1 MEGFESMSDNPVRRR
16 LLEQRQ
22 ALLDLGLRNR
32 LINLPMRTKGVRTIE
47 LIEAKAPETY
57 DLLAAGRA
65 LTFLPGREPDEA
77 AQGELAIE
85 GAQASPVA
93 PADAMPSSEAAAPA
107 PHRLQTRLA
116 AEALQ
121 KRLFDIWYDA
131 RTIEEEQGVNILY
144 LAFGLLRWYEDDKS
158 DIARH
163 APLVLLPVRLE
174 RSSAAE
180 RFSLRSRGEPAS
192 PNLSIQAKLRG
203 DFGMVIEDFPDEDE
217 VDIAAYVAEIAR
229 TISGKA
235 RWQVLPD
242 AMVLGFF
249 SFAKFLMYRDLDPD
263 NWPESN
269 AIHEHGPVT
278 ALLGEGFEAFEPIVP
293 DGQPIDPVIPP
304 PALNHVLDADSSQAV
319 AIEEVLR
326 GRHLVIKGPPGTG
339 KSQTIANII
348 AGAALQGRK
357 VLFAAEKMAALDV
370 VHRRLRQVGLGPMT
384 LELHSTKA
392 NKRLLL
398 EELRRTRELALK
410 TPVQDP
416 GVTGRLAE
424 TQADLNRHAAM
435 LHEPMEPS
443 GITPYRLLGRLVA
456 LRDAGG
462 LAGFAV
468 ERASQWTQEQA
479 RANREL
485 MAELAERLGT
495 VGDPAANIWR
505 GVRRDAIDPAELERL
520 AGLMRSVEADLE
532 AVEEAAVGISRDF
545 GLQVVTIR
553 DLDVVWRTTCAA
565 SSLPAQADRRL
576 LAQPVWREDVG
587 ALGDLVALGKA
598 YRKVVEAMAQLYRAE
613 AWTADLRP
621 VRQAFAVHG
630 ASFLRFFSGRYR
642 GAKAEF
648 KALLA
653 TEMPGDLVK
662 RLQLLDDMISAQELR
677 RHFEGQKDM
686 GARAFGTLWAGDK
699 SDWDRLQA
707 ITDWWRD
714 HRHPALAPDFLDRL
728 AARPGGREF
737 GAMGAVI
744 VQSVPRLFHDLKAL
758 SEFLDYDLEGGHG
771 IADCVDLEVAALVRQ
786 LRLWLANLES
796 ITRWI
801 AFTHRCHVAREAGLG
816 ALVDGLLD
824 GRIPGDHLVVTFERA
839 YYEALREDL
848 FARHA
853 DLKRFDGELQNRAV
867 EQFRMLDRA
876 RIALARES
884 VALKHLRERPA
895 SAGGIGPLGVLNGEF
910 AKKRNHLPIR
920 QLLDRAGPAIQQLKP
935 VMMMSPLSISQFLKP
950 GALSFDLLVIDEASQ
965 VEPVD
970 ALGAVA
976 RASQFVVVGDERQ
989 LPPTRFFAKLTGEV
1003 PEEDDDE
1010 ETFKASDAESVL
1022 DLCLAK
1028 GMSYRQLN
1036 WHYRSR
1042 HQSLITVS
1050 NREFYDNRLMVV
1062 PSPHAGG
1069 RSPNGGAGGAEAM
1082 GLIFRYLP
1090 KAVYDRGNSRTNA
1103 EEARVVA
1110 QAIMAHARHRAS
1122 LSLGVATFSVAQRQA
1137 ILKELELL
1145 RRESPATEI
1154 FFNREGNEPFFVKNL
1169 ENIQGDERDVIFI
1182 SVGYGRSAE
1191 GYLAMSFG
1199 PLNLDGGERR
1209 LNVLISRAK
1218 YRCEVFSSIRGEDI
1232 DLTRANA
1239 RGVAALKLF
1248 LSFAET
1254 GRLGTPVETG
1264 RTPDSLFEEQVA
1276 GQLRARGHQ
1285 ITHQIGSAGFFV
1297 DLAVVDPDRPQR
1309 FLLGIECDGAQ
1320 YHASRSAR
1328 DRDRLRQ
1335 HVLEG
1340 QGWLIHRIW
1349 STDWYLRPHEELTKV
1364 EAAIERAK
1372 ATWRK
1377 RDEELAVSAELESA
1391 KEEEP
1396 LPLSPLLS
1404 IDEPLATLG
1413 EEPAPS
1419 SPARPYVEAR
1429 LGITGTAE
1437 LHEVPTAGMAA
1448 YVVGVV
1454 EVEGPVHEQE
1464 IVARIRDSFG
1474 LARAGNR
1481 VREAVQDGIDVARV
1495 TGRIVGGPFYKL
1507 PEAPVVLRDRSM
1519 VESAGLRRPDMLPN
1533 EEVEA
1538 AFLAVIAA
1546 NYGAPR
1552 DALIVAAA
1560 RLFGFAATSSVL
1572 KERLDDVLTVMLFK
1586 GQLKLQNDLIVSG

>member
-1 MEGFESMSDNPVRRR
+1 MSDNSVRRR

-47 LIEAKAPETY
+47 IIEAKAAETY
-57 DLLAAGRA
+57 GLLAAGKP
-65 LTFLPGREPDEA
+65 LTFLPGREPEEA

-85 GAQASPVA
+85 EPVLLMPPMETA
-93 PADAMPSSEAAAPA
+93 PGSEAVASLPN
-107 PHRLQTRLA
+107 RLQTRLA
-116 AEALQ
+116 AGALQ

-158 DIARH
+158 EIARH

-180 RFSLRSRGEPAS
+180 RFSLRARGEPAS

-203 DFGMVIEDFPDEDE
+203 DFGLVIEDFPDEDE

-229 TISGKA
+229 TVAGKA
-235 RWQVLPD
+235 RWDVLPD

-263 NWPESN
+263 NWPEGS
-269 AIHEHGPVT
+269 AIHEHGPVA
-278 ALLGEGFEAFEPIVP
+278 ALLGEGFEAYEPIVP

-348 AGAALQGRK
+348 AGAALQGKK
-357 VLFAAEKMAALDV
+357 VLFAAEKMAALEV

-384 LELHSTKA
+384 LELHSTKT

-398 EELRRTRELALK
+398 EELRRTRELIQK
-410 TPVQDP
+410 VPVQDA
-416 GVTGRLAE
+416 GVIGRLAE
-424 TQADLNRHAAM
+424 IQARLNHHAAM
-435 LHEPMEPS
+435 LHEPASPS
-443 GITPYRLLGRLVA
+443 GISAYHLLGRLVA
-456 LRDAGG
+456 LREAEG

-468 ERASQWTQEQA
+468 AGAERWSAEQA

-485 MAELAERLGT
+485 MTEIAERLGT

-532 AVEEAAVGISRDF
+532 ATEEAAAGILRDF
-545 GLQVVTIR
+545 GLQVATIR
-553 DLDVVWRTTCAA
+553 DLDAVRRTTCAA
-565 SSLPAQADRRL
+565 ASLPAHVDRRL
-576 LAQPVWREDVG
+576 LAQPVWRDDAG
-587 ALGDLVALGKA
+587 SLGELVALGKA
-598 YRKVVEAMAQLYRAE
+598 HRKVVQAMASVYRAE

-621 VRQAFAVHG
+621 VREAFAHG

-642 GAKAEF
+642 SAKAQF

-653 TEMPGDLVK
+653 IDMPGDLAR
-662 RLQLLDDMISAQELR
+662 RLQLLDGMIAAQDLR
-677 RHFEGQKDM
+677 RRFEGQSRL
-686 GARAFGTLWAGDK
+686 GAQAFGALWAGDK
-699 SDWDRLQA
+699 TDWDRLQA

-714 HRHPALAPDFLDRL
+714 HRHPALPADFLVRL
-728 AARPGGREF
+728 AARPRGGDL

-744 VQSVPRLFHDLKAL
+744 VQSVPRLFEDLKAL
-758 SEFLDYDLEGGHG
+758 SDFLDYDLQGGHG
-771 IADCVDLEVAALVRQ
+771 IADCADLEVAALTRQ
-786 LRLWLANLES
+786 LRLWLANLEGV
-796 ITRWI
+796 TRWI
-801 AFTHRCHVAREAGLG
+801 AFSHRCGVARAAGLG
-816 ALVDGLLD
+816 ALVDGLLA
-824 GRIPGDHLVVTFERA
+824 GRIPGERLVATFERA
-839 YYEALREDL
+839 YCEALREDL
-848 FARHA
+848 FARHP
-853 DLKRFDGELQNRAV
+853 DLKRFDGELQDRMV
-867 EQFRMLDRA
+867 EQFRMLDKA

-950 GALSFDLLVIDEASQ
+950 GALGFDLLVIDEASQ

-970 ALGAVA
+970 ALGAAA
-976 RASQFVVVGDERQ
+976 RASQIVVVGDERQ
-989 LPPTRFFAKLTGEV
+989 LPPTRFFARLTGDV
-1003 PEEDDDE
+1003 PEEEGDE

-1028 GMSYRQLN
+1028 GMPYRQLN

-1042 HQSLITVS
+1042 HQSLISVS

-1069 RSPNGGAGGAEAM
+1069 RLPDATAGAEAV

-1090 KAVYDRGNSRTNA
+1090 KAIYDRGNSRTNA
-1103 EEARVVA
+1103 EEARIVA

-1122 LSLGVATFSVAQRQA
+1122 QSLGVATFSVAQRQA

-1145 RRESPATEI
+1145 RQASPATEV

-1232 DLTRANA
+1232 DLSRANA

-1248 LSFAET
+1248 LAYAET
-1254 GRLGTPVETG
+1254 GRLDVAAETG
-1264 RTPDSLFEEQVA
+1264 RAPDSLFEEQVA
-1276 GQLRARGHQ
+1276 ERLRARGHR
-1285 ITHQIGSAGFFV
+1285 IAYQIGSAGFFV

-1309 FLLGIECDGAQ
+1309 FLIGIECDGAQ

-1340 QGWLIHRIW
+1340 QGWVIHRIW
-1349 STDWYLRPHEELTKV
+1349 STDWYLRPQEELRKV

-1372 ATWRK
+1372 GIWRQ
-1377 RDEELAVSAELESA
+1377 RDEALVVSAEPE
-1391 KEEEP
+1391 EGTGEEP
-1396 LPLSPLLS
+1396 LPQAVADP
-1404 IDEPLATLG
+1404 PP
-1413 EEPAPS
+1413 EPAAEPEPS
-1419 SPARPYVEAR
+1419 SPVRPYVEAS
-1429 LGITGTAE
+1429 LKVTGSAE
-1437 LHEVPTAGMAA
+1437 LHEVPTARMAA

-1454 EVEGPVHEQE
+1454 QAEGPVHEQE

-1495 TGRIVGGPFYKL
+1495 TGKIIGGPFYRL
-1507 PEAPVVLRDRSM
+1507 PDAPVLLRDRSA
-1519 VESAGLRRPDMLPN
+1519 VESPGLRRPDMLPD
-1533 EEVEA
+1533 EEIEA
-1538 AFLAVIAA
+1538 AFLAVISA

-1586 GQLKLQNDLIVSG
+1586 GRLKLQNDLIVGV

>member
-1 MEGFESMSDNPVRRR
+1 MPDNPVRRR

-32 LINLPMRTKGVRTIE
+32 LISLPMRTKGVRTIE
-47 LIEAKAPETY
+47 IIAAKAAETY
-57 DLLAAGRA
+57 ALLEAGKA
-65 LTFLPGREPDEA
+65 LTFLPGREPEGEA
-77 AQGELAIE
+77 AQWELAIE
-85 GAQASPVA
+85 APPSPPVVEEA
-93 PADAMPSSEAAAPA
+93 PPGK
-107 PHRLQTRLA
+107 LQTRLG

-131 RTIEEEQGVNILY
+131 RTLEEEQGVNILY
-144 LAFGLLRWYEDDKS
+144 FAFGLLRWYEDDKS
-158 DIARH
+158 ETARY

-203 DFGMVIEDFPDEDE
+203 DFGLVIEDFPDEDE
-217 VDIAAYVAEIAR
+217 VDIPAYLGEIAK
-229 TISGKA
+229 TVAGKA
-235 RWQVLPD
+235 RWEVLPD

-263 NWPESN
+263 NWPQGS
-269 AIHEHGPVT
+269 AIHEHGPVA
-278 ALLGEGFEAFEPIVP
+278 ALLGEGFEAYEPIVP

-348 AGAALQGRK
+348 AGAALQGKK

-370 VHRRLRQVGLGPMT
+370 VHRRLRQIGLGPMA

-398 EELRRTRELALK
+398 EELRRTRELAQK
-410 TPVQDP
+410 GPAQDP

-424 TQADLNRHAAM
+424 AQHLLNGHAAM
-435 LHEPMEPS
+435 LHEPMMPA
-443 GITPYRLLGRLVA
+443 GISPYRLLGHLVA
-456 LRDAGG
+456 TREAGG

-468 ERASQWTQEQA
+468 EGAENWTFDQA
-479 RANREL
+479 RTRRDL
-485 MAELAERLGT
+485 MAELAGRLAT
-495 VGDPAANIWR
+495 VGDPAASIWR
-505 GVRRDAIDPAELERL
+505 GVRRDAIDPAELESL
-520 AGLMRSVEADLE
+520 AGLMRSIEADLE
-532 AVEEAAVGISRDF
+532 AVSAAASGISSDF
-545 GLQVVTIR
+545 AVEVVRIR
-553 DLDVVWRTTCAA
+553 DLDTVWRSAA
-565 SSLPAQADRRL
+565 AAVSLPADADRRL
-576 LAQPVWREDVG
+576 LAQSLWRDDAG
-587 ALGDLVALGKA
+587 GLGDLVALGRL
-598 YRKVVEAMAQLYRAE
+598 YRKAADEAAPIWRAE
-613 AWTADLRP
+613 AWTAELRP
-621 VRQAFAVHG
+621 IREEFARSG
-630 ASFLRFFSGRYR
+630 ASFLRFLSGRYR
-642 GAKAEF
+642 GAKAQF

-653 TEMPGDLVK
+653 IEMPRDLVK
-662 RLQLLDDMISAQELR
+662 RLQLLDGMIAAQEMR
-677 RHFEGQKDM
+677 RRFEGQSAI
-686 GARAFGTLWAGDK
+686 GAQAFGALWAGDQ
-699 SDWDRLQA
+699 SDWDRMQA
-707 ITDWWRD
+707 LTDWWRG
-714 HRHPALAPDFLDRL
+714 HRHPALPTDFLERL
-728 AARPGGREF
+728 AARSRGGDL
-737 GAMGAVI
+737 GMAGTVI
-744 VQSVPRLFHDLKAL
+744 IESVPRLFEALKGL
-758 SEFLDYDLEGGHG
+758 GVFLDYDIEAGHG
-771 IADCVDLEVAALVRQ
+771 VGDFADLDVAGLARQ
-786 LRLWLANLES
+786 LRLWLTNLES
-796 ITRWI
+796 VTRWT
-801 AFTHRCHVAREAGLG
+801 AFTFRCRVAREAGLG

-824 GRIPGDHLVVTFERA
+824 GRIPGETLVVTFERA
-839 YYEALREDL
+839 YYEALRTDL
-848 FARHA
+848 FASHP
-853 DLKRFDGELQNRAV
+853 DLKRFDGELHNRMV
-867 EQFRMLDRA
+867 EQFRALDRE
-876 RIALARES
+876 RIALAREA

-920 QLLDRAGPAIQQLKP
+920 QLLDKAGPAIQQLKP

-950 GALSFDLLVIDEASQ
+950 GALTFDLLVIDEASQ

-989 LPPTRFFAKLTGEV
+989 LPPTRFFAKLTGEG
-1003 PEEDDDE
+1003 PEEEGDE
-1010 ETFKASDAESVL
+1010 ETFKVSDAESVL

-1042 HQSLITVS
+1042 HQSLIAVS
-1050 NREFYDNRLMVV
+1050 NREFYDSRLLVV
-1062 PSPHAGG
+1062 PSPHVGG
-1069 RSPNGGAGGAEAM
+1069 SDGGAV
-1082 GLIFRYLP
+1082 GLAFRYLP
-1090 KAVYDRGNSRTNA
+1090 TAVYDRGNSRTNA
-1103 EEARVVA
+1103 EEARTVA
-1110 QAIMAHARHRAS
+1110 QAIMAHARHHAS

-1145 RRESPATEI
+1145 RQASPATEI

-1218 YRCEVFSSIRGEDI
+1218 HRCEVFSSLRGEDI
-1232 DLTRANA
+1232 DLARASA

-1248 LSFAET
+1248 LTYAET
-1254 GRLGTPVETG
+1254 GRLDSPVETG
-1264 RTPDSLFEEQVA
+1264 KAPDSLFEEEVGRQLA
-1276 GQLRARGHQ
+1276 GRGHA
-1285 ITHQIGSAGFFV
+1285 IAHQIGSAGFFV
-1297 DLAVVDPDRPQR
+1297 DLAVTDPQRPQR

-1320 YHASRSAR
+1320 YHSSRSAR

-1335 HVLEG
+1335 HVLEA

-1349 STDWYLRPHEELTKV
+1349 STDWYLRPQEELAKV
-1364 EAAIERAK
+1364 EAAIERAR
-1372 ATWRK
+1372 AVWRQ
-1377 RDEELAVSAELESA
+1377 RDQELAFAAEPAEGVSEELP
-1391 KEEEP
+1391 P
-1396 LPLSPLLS
+1396 LPASETLA
-1404 IDEPLATLG
+1404 EPVPEIMAT
-1413 EEPAPS
+1413 S
-1419 SPARPYVEAR
+1419 RARPYVEAQ
-1429 LGITGTAE
+1429 LKVMGTQE
-1437 LHEVPTAGMAA
+1437 LHDISTARMAA
-1448 YVVGVV
+1448 YVIGVV
-1454 EVEGPVHEQE
+1454 QAEGPVHEQE
-1464 IVARIRDSFG
+1464 IIARIRDGFG

-1495 TGRIVGGPFYKL
+1495 TGKIVGGPFYRMS
-1507 PEAPVVLRDRSM
+1507 EAAVEPRDRSG
-1519 VESAGLRRPDMLPN
+1519 VESPGLRRPDMLPT
-1533 EEVEA
+1533 EEIEA

-1572 KERLDDVLTVMLFK
+1572 KERLDDVLTAMLSQ
-1586 GQLKLQNDLIVSG
+1586 GLLKAQNDLIVSG

>member
-1 MEGFESMSDNPVRRR
+1 MSENPVRRR

-47 LIEAKAPETY
+47 IIEAKAPETY
-57 DLLAAGRA
+57 DLLAAGKA
-65 LTFLPGREPDEA
+65 LTFLPGREPEEA

-85 GAQASPVA
+85 GTAPPPAAPANAAPGGEAVA
-93 PADAMPSSEAAAPA
+93 PAPN
-107 PHRLQTRLA
+107 RLQTRLA
-116 AEALQ
+116 TEALQ

-144 LAFGLLRWYEDDKS
+144 LSFGLLRWYEDDKS

-180 RFSLRSRGEPAS
+180 RFSLRTRGDPAS

-203 DFGMVIEDFPDEDE
+203 DFGLVIEDFPDEDE

-229 TISGKA
+229 TVSGKA

-249 SFAKFLMYRDLDPD
+249 SFAKFLMYRDLDPE
-263 NWPESN
+263 NWPEGS
-269 AIHEHGPVT
+269 AIHERGPVA
-278 ALLGEGFEAFEPIVP
+278 ALLGEGFEAHEPIVP

-398 EELRRTRELALK
+398 EELRRTRELAQK
-410 TPVQDP
+410 APVQDP
-416 GVTGRLAE
+416 GVTLRLAE
-424 TQADLNRHAAM
+424 IQAELNRHAAM
-435 LHEPMEPS
+435 LHEPIRSS
-443 GITPYRLLGRLVA
+443 GISPYRLLGQLVA
-456 LRDAGG
+456 LREAGG

-468 ERASQWTQEQA
+468 EGAGQWTGEQA
-479 RANREL
+479 RTSREL
-485 MAELAERLGT
+485 MAELAERLAM
-495 VGDPAANIWR
+495 VGDPATSIWR

-532 AVEEAAVGISRDF
+532 AVGEAATGIIQDF
-545 GLQVVTIR
+545 GLDVVTIR
-553 DLDVVWRTTCAA
+553 DLDAVRRTTCAA
-565 SSLPAQADRRL
+565 SSLPAHADRSL
-576 LAQPVWREDVG
+576 LAQPLWRDDAG
-587 ALGDLVALGKA
+587 ALGELVALGRA
-598 YRKVVEAMAQLYRAE
+598 HRKIVEAMARVYRAE

-621 VRQAFAVHG
+621 IREEFATRG
-630 ASFLRFFSGRYR
+630 ASFLRLFSGRYR
-642 GAKAEF
+642 SAKAQF
-648 KALLA
+648 RALLA
-653 TEMPGDLVK
+653 IEMPGDLAK
-662 RLQLLDDMISAQELR
+662 RLQLLDGMISAQDIR
-677 RHFEGQKDM
+677 RRFESQSGL
-686 GARAFGTLWAGDK
+686 GSRAFGALWAGDK
-699 SDWDRLQA
+699 SDWDRLQG

-728 AARPGGREF
+728 AARSRGRDL
-737 GAMGAVI
+737 GAMGTVI
-744 VQSVPRLFHDLKAL
+744 VQSVPRLFEDLKTL
-758 SEFLDYDLEGGHG
+758 SNFLDYDLEGGHG
-771 IADCVDLEVAALVRQ
+771 IADCADLEVAALARQ

-796 ITRWI
+796 VTRWI
-801 AFTHRCHVAREAGLG
+801 AFTHRCRVAGEAGLG
-816 ALVDGLLD
+816 ALVDGLLV
-824 GRIPGDHLVVTFERA
+824 GRIPGDRLVVTFERA

-848 FARHA
+848 FTRHPA
-853 DLKRFDGELQNRAV
+853 LKRFDGELQNRTV
-867 EQFRMLDRA
+867 EHFRTLDRA

-920 QLLDRAGPAIQQLKP
+920 QLLDKAGPAIQQLKP

-950 GALSFDLLVIDEASQ
+950 GALAFDLLVIDEASQ

-970 ALGAVA
+970 ALGAAA
-976 RASQFVVVGDERQ
+976 RASQLVVVGDERQ
-989 LPPTRFFAKLTGEV
+989 LPPTRFFAKLTGDM
-1003 PEEDDDE
+1003 PEEEGDE

-1028 GMSYRQLN
+1028 GMPYRQLN

-1042 HQSLITVS
+1042 HQSLIAVS

-1069 RSPNGGAGGAEAM
+1069 RLPGGGAGGAEAV

-1090 KAVYDRGNSRTNA
+1090 KAIYDRGNSRTNA

-1122 LSLGVATFSVAQRQA
+1122 QSLGVATFSVAQRQA

-1145 RRESPATEI
+1145 RRANPTTEV

-1248 LSFAET
+1248 LAFAET
-1254 GRLGTPVETG
+1254 GRLDQTVETG
-1264 RTPDSLFEEQVA
+1264 RAPDSLFEEQVA
-1276 GQLRARGHQ
+1276 SQLRARGHQ
-1285 ITHQIGSAGFFV
+1285 IAHQIGSAGFFV

-1340 QGWLIHRIW
+1340 QGWVIHRIW
-1349 STDWYLRPHEELTKV
+1349 STDWYLRPQEELGKV

-1377 RDEELAVSAELESA
+1377 RDEELAVSAEPENKA
-1391 KEEEP
+1391 ADEP
-1396 LPLSPLLS
+1396 LPPPP
-1404 IDEPLATLG
+1404 DQPPPAAPA

-1429 LGITGTAE
+1429 LGVAGTAE
-1437 LHEVPTAGMAA
+1437 LHEVPTARMAA

-1495 TGRIVGGPFYKL
+1495 TGKIVGGPFYKL
-1507 PEAPVVLRDRSM
+1507 PETPVVLRDRA
-1519 VESAGLRRPDMLPN
+1519 VVDSAGLRRPDMLPD

-1538 AFLAVIAA
+1538 AFLAVVVA

-1586 GQLKLQNDLIVSG
+1586 GQLRLQNDLIVSG